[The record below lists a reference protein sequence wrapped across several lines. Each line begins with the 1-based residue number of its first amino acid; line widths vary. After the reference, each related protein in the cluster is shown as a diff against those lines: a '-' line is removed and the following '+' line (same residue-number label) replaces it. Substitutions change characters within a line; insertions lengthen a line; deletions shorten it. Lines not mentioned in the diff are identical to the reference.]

1 MSIHNSE
8 IHEGVMLQEEFV
20 SIPVSVFEDLIRA
33 ETERDIL
40 ENILTGEFAK
50 AYFID
55 GSIDVPHGSVGA
67 FMILPLYDAYE
78 LTGDK
83 KYAVDDV
90 LKAIQT
96 ARAKHHRGTLRVEIG
111 VCPCSCEESAS
122 DEKGAADT
130 NAAASDMEDPA
141 DDEACE

>member
-20 SIPVSVFEDLIRA
+20 SIPVSVFEELIRA

-40 ENILTGEFAK
+40 ENI
-50 AYFID
+50 
-55 GSIDVPHGSVGA
+55 
-67 FMILPLYDAYE
+67 

-130 NAAASDMEDPA
+130 NAAASDMEDTA

>member
-1 MSIHNSE
+1 MSIVNSE

-40 ENILTGEFAK
+40 ENI
-50 AYFID
+50 I
-55 GSIDVPHGSVGA
+55 
-67 FMILPLYDAYE
+67 
-78 LTGDK
+78 TGDK

-96 ARAKHHRGTLRVEIG
+96 AREKHRRGVLRIEIG
-111 VCPCSCEESAS
+111 ACPCSGEEP
-122 DEKGAADT
+122 DAADT
-130 NAAASDMEDPA
+130 NTAASDTEVSDEA
-141 DDEACE
+141 EACE

>member
-40 ENILTGEFAK
+40 ENILTG
-50 AYFID
+50 
-55 GSIDVPHGSVGA
+55 
-67 FMILPLYDAYE
+67 
-78 LTGDK
+78 DK

-96 ARAKHHRGTLRVEIG
+96 ARAKHHRGTLHVEIG
-111 VCPCSCEESAS
+111 VCPCSCVESAS

>member
-40 ENILTGEFAK
+40 EAVLSGE
-50 AYFID
+50 
-55 GSIDVPHGSVGA
+55 H
-67 FMILPLYDAYE
+67 
-78 LTGDK
+78 
-83 KYAVDDV
+83 KYTAGDV

-96 ARAKHHRGTLRVEIG
+96 ARAKNHRGTLRVEIG
-111 VCPCSCEESAS
+111 VCPCSCEEPAS
-122 DEKGAADT
+122 DKKGAADT
-130 NAAASDMEDPA
+130 NAAASDTEVA
-141 DDEACE
+141 DETETCE

>member
-1 MSIHNSE
+1 MSIVNSE

-20 SIPVSVFEDLIRA
+20 SIPVSVFEELIRA

-40 ENILTGEFAK
+40 ENI
-50 AYFID
+50 I
-55 GSIDVPHGSVGA
+55 
-67 FMILPLYDAYE
+67 
-78 LTGDK
+78 TGDK

-111 VCPCSCEESAS
+111 VCPCSCEENAS
-122 DEKGAADT
+122 DEKDAADT
-130 NAAASDMEDPA
+130 NAAASDTEVT
-141 DDEACE
+141 DETETCE